1 MILVTCR
8 LSYIPVCQGHRWD
21 GTRAPSG
28 TGLKQGSTQHLVPGK
43 WHAMSCRAPEPDKAS
58 METPWGPHRSR
69 PAQRE
74 GSGGALSEQAD
85 RSRARRGFLGFS
97 GDTEAAAPT
106 SSTATHRHFLT
117 RLPSPTSPGS
127 PRLTVR
133 LSRCGSV
140 VSTWVPI
147 SASPAFRRP
156 CYLGCVPRRLVSTVI
171 CTPPLLLHAVL
182 GRSAL
187 PAFFLTSVLS
197 IILLFFVSWMLRGAL
212 SLPHLS
218 IPSVLFMCRSFFCAY
233 RNWQLNCT
241 RHPRSWADCPVL
253 LYTDI
258 Y

>member
-1 MILVTCR
+1 
-8 LSYIPVCQGHRWD
+8 
-21 GTRAPSG
+21 
-28 TGLKQGSTQHLVPGK
+28 
-43 WHAMSCRAPEPDKAS
+43 MSCRAPEPDKAS
-58 METPWGPHRSR
+58 MRTPWGPHRSR

-156 CYLGCVPRRLVSTVI
+156 CYLGCVPRRLVSTFI

-218 IPSVLFMCRSFFCAY
+218 IPFRSFHVSLLFFLRIPELAT
-233 RNWQLNCT
+233 QL
-241 RHPRSWADCPVL
+241 HPTSQILGRLPSPVVHRYL
-253 LYTDI
+253 LTIDHPSD
-258 Y
+258 